1 MNQQNSSKT
10 LKIISIII
18 GIVFFLTGSF
28 LIYNYIYEV
37 STIIGQSDQSLIFW
51 HLPILFIGM
60 VLLITGIYFNVIAIN
75 ALKGSAASYNLI
87 KTSLKSSAAIFVLL
101 LVLFLLSKIV
111 Y

>member
-37 STIIGQSDQSLIFW
+37 STIIAQSDQSVIFW
-51 HLPILFIGM
+51 HLPVLFIGM
-60 VLLITGIYFNVIAIN
+60 ALLVTGIYFNSIAFSS
-75 ALKGSAASYNLI
+75 LKGNVNSYNLI
-87 KTSLKSSAAIFVLL
+87 KTSLKSLTVILVILL
-101 LVLFLLSKIV
+101 ILLLLSKIA